1 MKKLT
6 LTNIKFFVFLFIT
19 IIASSKINA
28 KESVN
33 NSKFNQDLKNY
44 NAKLKIFS
52 NNKLITEFNVAIA
65 DSEEKKS
72 YGLMNLDSLP
82 KKNGMIFIFENQEIV
97 NMWMKNTRI
106 SLDMI
111 FINHNNEIIKI
122 VENTSPYSTEIIS
135 SQNKVSKVL
144 EINAGLA
151 KELKIKTGQK
161 IKLINNK

>member
-1 MKKLT
+1 M
-6 LTNIKFFVFLFIT
+6 
-19 IIASSKINA
+19 IASSKINA
-28 KESVN
+28 EEFVN

-65 DSEEKKS
+65 NNEEKKS

-82 KKNGMIFIFENQEIV
+82 KKNGMIFIFENQQIIK
-97 NMWMKNTRI
+97 MWMKNTRI

-111 FINHNNEIIKI
+111 FIDQDNQIVKI
-122 VENTSPYSTEIIS
+122 VENTIPYSTEIIS

-144 EINAGLA
+144 EINAGLV
-151 KELKIKTGQK
+151 KELKIKIGQK
-161 IKLINNK
+161 IKLNNR